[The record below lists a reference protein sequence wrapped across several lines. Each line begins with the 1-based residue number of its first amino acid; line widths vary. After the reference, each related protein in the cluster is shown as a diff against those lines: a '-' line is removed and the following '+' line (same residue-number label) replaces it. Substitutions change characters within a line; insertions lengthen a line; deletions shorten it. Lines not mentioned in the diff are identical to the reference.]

1 MKRYCQVG
9 KMKHNEQI
17 KLNNFA
23 AHYNVLRR
31 RVLDANSKLEN
42 SLREFEDRSKD
53 SSRLKRDIQAA
64 NSQLG
69 SLRLSVE
76 NAKKNKETILSLIDE
91 QEHVS
96 RKLKWQI
103 TEAEELL
110 RGKETVAE
118 RSVSARVVK
127 KRSELGDLQRIID
140 TTVKDFSILKTSMDG
155 AERRLSTDIDA
166 CKMEIIQWAA
176 SIEERKEELRSLKEI
191 VDAKRKEVRMLTT
204 REEGARMAIAEPDKQ
219 LRQREKRL
227 VEKERNFQILTLRW
241 KRFFEEH
248 FPGQELKL

>member
-1 MKRYCQVG
+1 ME
-9 KMKHNEQI
+9 HNEQI

-23 AHYNVLRR
+23 AHYNVLRGK
-31 RVLDANSKLEN
+31 VLDANSKLEN

-53 SSRLKRDIQAA
+53 SGRLKRDIREA
-64 NSQLG
+64 NSQLS

-76 NAKKNKETILSLIDE
+76 NAKRNKETILLLIDE

-96 RKLKWQI
+96 RKLKEQI
-103 TEAEELL
+103 TEAEELF
-110 RGKETVAE
+110 RGKKTVAE
-118 RSVSARVVK
+118 RSASARVVK

-140 TTVKDFSILKTSMDG
+140 TTVKDFSILKTSMDE

-176 SIEERKEELRSLKEI
+176 SIDDRKEELRSLKEV

-204 REEGARMAIAEPDKQ
+204 REEGARMAITEPDKQ

-241 KRFFEEH
+241 KRFFEQH